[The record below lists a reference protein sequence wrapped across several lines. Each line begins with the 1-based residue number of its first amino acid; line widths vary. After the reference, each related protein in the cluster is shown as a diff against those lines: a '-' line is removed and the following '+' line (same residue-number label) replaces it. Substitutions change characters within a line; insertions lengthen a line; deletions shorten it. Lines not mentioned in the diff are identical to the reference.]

1 MSHNPSTKL
10 QPTESRPTETRLLEL
25 EHVEVYYQ
33 GIIRAV
39 TDVSLAV
46 ERGQFVCLLGANGAG
61 KSTTI
66 KAISGLLG
74 AERGQVT
81 AGRIMLS
88 GKSTLG
94 ASTRSLVE
102 LGVVQVI
109 EGRRCFQR
117 LSVEDNLLAGTLNEH
132 GLFAFGSRDLVQKKL
147 EQVYTWIPA
156 LKRHRTHL
164 AGLLSGGQQQL
175 LAIGRA
181 LMTNPSLLLL
191 DEPSMG
197 LAPLMVQEVFE
208 LVANLNRELGLTVLV
223 AEQNARIALSY
234 ANHGYVLETGHVAVS
249 GSAAELSQHSEVQAA
264 YLGRQRAARRDGV
277 ASSLGT

>member
-1 MSHNPSTKL
+1 MSHALPAEHP
-10 QPTESRPTETRLLEL
+10 PTEHPPTEPKLLEL
-25 EHVEVYYQ
+25 DHVEIYYQ

-39 TDVSLAV
+39 TDVSLVV
-46 ERGQFVCLLGANGAG
+46 ERGQLVCLLGANGAG

-81 AGRIMLS
+81 GGRAELS
-88 GKSTLG
+88 GKSILG
-94 ASTRSLVE
+94 LNARSLVE

-132 GLFAFGSRDLVQKKL
+132 GLLAFGSRDLVNKKL

-208 LVANLNRELGLTVLV
+208 LIAHLNRELGLTVLV
-223 AEQNARIALSY
+223 AEQNVRVALNY
-234 ANHGYVLETGHVAVS
+234 AHHGYVLETGQVTVS
-249 GSAAELSQHSEVQAA
+249 GSAEELSERSDVQEA
-264 YLGRQRAARRDGV
+264 YLGRHRTARLGDTSATLRA
-277 ASSLGT
+277 

>member
-1 MSHNPSTKL
+1 MSHDLPAEHP
-10 QPTESRPTETRLLEL
+10 PTEPKLLEL
-25 EHVEVYYQ
+25 EHVEIYYQ

-39 TDVSLAV
+39 TDVSLVV
-46 ERGQFVCLLGANGAG
+46 ERGQLVCLLGANGAG

-81 AGRIMLS
+81 GGRAELS
-88 GKSTLG
+88 GKSILG
-94 ASTRSLVE
+94 LNARSLVE

-132 GLFAFGSRDLVQKKL
+132 GLLAFGSRDLVNKKL

-208 LVANLNRELGLTVLV
+208 LIAHLNRELGLTVLV
-223 AEQNARIALSY
+223 AEQNVRVALSY
-234 ANHGYVLETGHVAVS
+234 AHHGYVLETGQVTVS
-249 GSAAELSQHSEVQAA
+249 GSAEELSQRSDVQEA
-264 YLGRQRAARRDGV
+264 YLGRHRAAR
-277 ASSLGT
+277 LGDTSATLRA